1 MVRIMLADDHEM
13 IRRGIRHLIE
23 EAHPDWQVCG
33 EARTGREAVKLA
45 ARLRPDV
52 AVLDL
57 SMPQIN
63 GLEATRQ
70 IRRESP
76 DTEVLV
82 FTLHEGPDLLR
93 DALLAGARGYLLKSD
108 DASQLVAGIE
118 AVARHKPFFSAD
130 VSAKMLDL
138 VLSNEG
144 VAMRGGSC
152 DLGPLTVREREIV
165 QHLAQGETNR
175 EIAAHLFISVKTV
188 ETHRATIMR
197 KLGARSV
204 VDLVHYAMRHQLVHL
219 KGLGGPS
226 PGSQTPV

>member
-1 MVRIMLADDHEM
+1 
-13 IRRGIRHLIE
+13 
-23 EAHPDWQVCG
+23 
-33 EARTGREAVKLA
+33 VKLA

-76 DTEVLV
+76 DTEVLIY
-82 FTLHEGPDLLR
+82 TLHESPDLVR
-93 DALLAGARGYLLKSD
+93 DALLAGARGYLLKTD
-108 DASQLVAGIE
+108 DACHLITGIE
-118 AVARHKPFFSAD
+118 AAARHKPFFSAD
-130 VSAKMLDL
+130 VSAKMLDPIPF
-138 VLSNEG
+138 NEG
-144 VAMRGGSC
+144 VAKISGSST
-152 DLGPLTVREREIV
+152 LGPLTVREREVV
-165 QHLAQGETNR
+165 QHLAQGRTNR

-219 KGLGGPS
+219 KGLGGLS
-226 PGSQTPV
+226 PGSQTPVGDPV